1 MAEGSSGVKRM
12 AESRL
17 LVVLQVEGSL
27 VADLASLLETES
39 RAVLARNKWLGLEL
53 SGVTNIDSS
62 GLSILKKLAQD
73 RVHFINFLKVNPQLC
88 WGTPSSLTIPG

>member
-1 MAEGSSGVKRM
+1 MADGSSGVKRM

-27 VADLASLLETES
+27 VDDLATLLETES

-53 SGVTNIDSS
+53 SGVTNIDST

-73 RVHFINFLKVNPQLC
+73 RVHFINCPLGIQAALAESKL
-88 WGTPSSLTIPG
+88 S